1 MNRVALRGQMVIA
14 ASAVLMASTVVTAGQ
29 ALADPKVPNDVW
41 IQCTAFS
48 GPNTQWPHALSG
60 CTSRSRENG
69 SGQTVRTAPGTE
81 TIQWSAPFESG
92 KSFQLVNIANTVVG
106 PSADCPADHPVKAN
120 VSGNIEAGGQY
131 GGSPVTAVICANGTD
146 FLLKPGTLFVIHKK

>member
-1 MNRVALRGQMVIA
+1 MQRVALRGRMVMA
-14 ASAVLMASTVVTAGQ
+14 ASAAMMASMVVTAGP

-41 IQCTAFS
+41 IQCAGFS
-48 GPNTQWPHALSG
+48 GPNTQWPHVLSG
-60 CTSRSRENG
+60 CDSRSGGNG

-120 VSGNIEAGGQY
+120 VSGSIEAGGQY

-146 FLLKPGTLFVIHKK
+146 FLMRPGTLFVIHKA

>member
-1 MNRVALRGQMVIA
+1 MNRVALHGPVVMA
-14 ASAVLMASTVVTAGQ
+14 ASAVVMASMMATAGP

-41 IQCTAFS
+41 IQCAAFT
-48 GPNTQWPHALSG
+48 GPNTQWPHTLSG
-60 CTSRSRENG
+60 CTSRSKDNG
-69 SGQTVRTAPGTE
+69 SGQTLRTAPGTE

-131 GGSPVTAVICANGTD
+131 GGSPVAAVICANGTD
-146 FLLKPGTLFVIHKK
+146 FLLQPGTLFVIHKE